1 MTYTKSRVRTP
12 HGRADWKLPVPVVV
26 TCADTACGLMTPPHA
41 ACRHCGTLR
50 GAEVPSR
57 A

>member
-1 MTYTKSRVRTP
+1 MRSAQCAV
-12 HGRADWKLPVPVVV
+12 WKVPVPVVV
-26 TCADTACGLMTPPHA
+26 TCANTACGLRIPPPA

-50 GAEVPSR
+50 GGQVPPR